1 MLIFGRDPAVIL
13 SLVGTAIQLFAAFVI
28 DLSIEQQAA
37 CNAIFAA
44 AIGLFI
50 ALCVKDGQVAAVL
63 GFAQALIALAIGFGL
78 RLDPDNQAV
87 IMSFVGTAAGM
98 FIRTQ
103 VTAPV
108 PPPSHVGV

>member
-1 MLIFGRDPAVIL
+1 MIFGRDPAVIIT
-13 SLVGTAIQLFAAFVI
+13 LVGTGIQLFAAFII
-28 DLSIEQQAA
+28 DLSIGQQSAL
-37 CNAIFAA
+37 NAIVAA
-44 AIGLFI
+44 GIGIFI
-50 ALCVKDGQVAAVL
+50 AFSVRDGQVAAVI

-78 RLDPDNQAV
+78 KLDGDNQAV

-108 PPPSHVGV
+108 GPPPAAAH